1 MLEIVARQPLGRI
14 VLDVSFEC
22 GDGLTALVGP
32 SGAGK
37 TSVLDVIAGLLRPPI
52 ARVSIDGEVVEDA
65 AARVFVP
72 PHRRRIGYA
81 CQEPRLFPHLTVRQ
95 NLLYGRWFTSPDS
108 RRVRFDDVIALLD
121 LEPLLARRP
130 GRLSGG
136 ERQRVALG
144 RALLTSPRLLLLDE
158 PLASVDAGRRQ
169 EILPYLDRLRGELR
183 MPTIYVTHLFSEIS
197 DRATSVIVLDEGR
210 VVAQGTA
217 DEVRD
222 PLEHTLGLKGN

>member
-1 MLEIVARQPLGRI
+1 MLELFARQSLGRI
-14 VLDVSFEC
+14 LLDVSFRC
-22 GDGLTALVGP
+22 GEGLTALVGP

-37 TSVLDVIAGLLRPPI
+37 TSVLDTIAGLLRPAD
-52 ARVSIDGEVVEDA
+52 ARIVIDGEVVEDS
-65 AARVFVP
+65 AARVHVP
-72 PHRRRIGYA
+72 PHHRRIGYA
-81 CQEPRLFPHLTVRQ
+81 SQEPRLFPHLTVRQ
-95 NLLYGRWFTSPDS
+95 NLLYGHWFTPPGH
-108 RRVRFDDVIALLD
+108 RRVRFDDVAALLD

-144 RALLTSPRLLLLDE
+144 RALLSSPRLLLLDE

-197 DRATSVIVLDEGR
+197 DRASSVIVLDEGR
-210 VVAQGTA
+210 VVTQGA
-217 DEVRD
+217 AAEVRA
-222 PLEHTLGLKGN
+222 PLERILGLKSD